1 MGRHQNAPYESRRP
15 ARGRG
20 IAIISLSGA
29 LVLAVI
35 LGIGA
40 YALVGSSDD
49 CDRTLRLSVVA
60 APDIA
65 PAVRTMARDFNT
77 AHSTPGRQCGR
88 VTVSARQSA
97 DVMNALSGS
106 GAAAGQIHPDVWIPD
121 SSQWVDLVRSSTEGA
136 GKVHMTGTTVA
147 ETPLIMAVPRATAKS
162 ARGRFAKE
170 GWRALVPGAAAGAGR
185 LDAHILDPARNAGGM
200 AALVA
205 LHGML
210 GENNTGLTSLTAVIR
225 RLQNRTA
232 PDGNALFASFGRTTA
247 GRPPVLVA
255 TEQAVW
261 AHNDASSAHPAT
273 GVYPAD
279 GSPYLDYPYVL
290 TTSDDKRL
298 AATEAFRSAVTSG
311 AARRILQRLGFRTA
325 DGEAGPALSAAPGL
339 RAAAPHPL
347 PSPSPG
353 AVDDVLQAWK
363 RLMLG
368 TRMLA
373 LLDVSG
379 SMSTQV
385 PGAGITRMRAMQTF
399 AQEGLREFPGT
410 DEIGVRLFSTNL
422 DGTRDWREIVPI
434 GPLNAKINGEPR
446 RRVIGDQLAAA
457 TPKPDGGT
465 GLYDS
470 ILDAY
475 RTMVRNYQPDKVNT
489 VMVFTDG
496 REDDPNGISLTTLLK
511 RLHTEFDPDRPV
523 SIFTIGFGPDIDTSA
538 QEKIAEATNGDV
550 YVTQDPTR
558 IRQVFLQ
565 AVSRRI
571 CSPNC
576 PK

>member
-40 YALVGSSDD
+40 YALIGSSDD
-49 CDRTLRLSVVA
+49 CNRTLRLSVVA

-65 PAVRTMARDFNT
+65 PAVRTTARDFNA
-77 AHSTPGRQCGR
+77 AHSAPGRQCSR

-106 GAAAGQIHPDVWIPD
+106 GVVAGPIHPDVWIPD
-121 SSQWVDLVRSSTEGA
+121 SSQWVDLVRSSAEGA
-136 GKVHMTGTTVA
+136 GKVHTTGTTVA
-147 ETPLIMAVPRATAKS
+147 ETPLIMAVPRATATS
-162 ARGRFAKE
+162 ARGRLAKA
-170 GWRALVPGAAAGAGR
+170 GWRALVPGAAPGAGR
-185 LDAHILDPARNAGGM
+185 LDPHILDPARNAGGM
-200 AALVA
+200 AVLVA
-205 LHGML
+205 LQGML
-210 GENNTGLTSLTAVIR
+210 GENRTGLTSLTAMIR

-232 PDGNALFASFGRTTA
+232 PDDNALFASRTTG
-247 GRPPVLVA
+247 GRPPVLVT

-261 AHNDASSAHPAT
+261 AHNDRSSAHPAT
-273 GVYPAD
+273 GVYPVD

-290 TTSDDKRL
+290 TTGDAKRL

-311 AARRILQRLGFRTA
+311 SARHILQRLGFRTA

-339 RAAAPHPL
+339 RATAPHAL

-379 SMSTQV
+379 SMSTEL
-385 PGAGITRMRAMQTF
+385 PGAGITRMQAMQKF

-446 RRVIGDQLAAA
+446 RRVIGDRLAAA

-475 RTMVRNYQPDKVNT
+475 RTMVRSYQPDKVNT

-496 REDDPNGISLTTLLK
+496 REDDPNGISLSTLLK

-523 SIFTIGFGPDIDTSA
+523 SIFTIGFGPDIDPSA

-571 CSPNC
+571 CAPDC